1 MAVHEQ
7 CSLQPVLLFQVD
19 THVSLLMWTFTE
31 CCSFAQG
38 QACLPLC
45 MLVWGLCGGSHVWG
59 CLHPCMHVWG
69 QETVAERRSCIA
81 ALPSQSMVLLQ
92 KPVVWTCQYER
103 AVCGHH
109 SGIPFLLSEQCIT
122 FLLVEGGSSAMIN

>member
-1 MAVHEQ
+1 
-7 CSLQPVLLFQVD
+7 
-19 THVSLLMWTFTE
+19 
-31 CCSFAQG
+31 
-38 QACLPLC
+38 
-45 MLVWGLCGGSHVWG
+45 
-59 CLHPCMHVWG
+59 MHVWG
-69 QETVAERRSCIA
+69 HETVAERRSCIA
-81 ALPSQSMVLLQ
+81 ALPSLSMVLLQ